1 MTRSDDYVDMQA
13 KAQAEDADSPLKQS
27 LDFTPFDAAIDALT
41 PGRIGVLDARIQG
54 ASVAQIQ
61 AALSRRETTSAELV
75 AYYVERIRRI
85 DHGRHNA
92 VLELNPDALRI
103 AAQLDAERS
112 EGRVRGPL
120 HGIPVTLKANIGT
133 GDAMHTSAGAAALA
147 ALITDRDAY
156 LVTLL
161 RKAGAVILAK
171 NNLSEWANFYTQ
183 GSINGFSVLGG
194 HTRNPFGLFDAGG
207 SSSGSCV
214 AVALGLTPLSI
225 GSETTGS
232 IVYPAS
238 QNGVVGLKPSVGL
251 VSRDRIVPITDAF
264 DTAGPLART
273 AADAAA
279 LMMVIASDR
288 DDTDPASAEAIGGF
302 GLDYTIGLQPDGLR
316 GVRVGLV
323 TREEDVR
330 TGDSTVHAQIARWLT
345 GAGAVVVRVPPLA
358 EFAGKETDER
368 LASDSFQI
376 LLMGYRLGVEAFLHA
391 QGDRA
396 PIQTLAE
403 LVAYNAEQAEARVP
417 YGQTY
422 IEQAAGLSDEVLALY
437 NDLVDATVIAYRDAI
452 NDALRKYDVAFFA
465 DFANYAS
472 PYHSRAGYPALTLPA
487 GRRDSGEPLG
497 VTLFSGWLRDADLLR
512 WGHAYEIARSEA
524 G

>member
-13 KAQAEDADSPLKQS
+13 KAQAADADSPLKQP
-27 LDFTPFDAAIDALT
+27 LDFAPFEAAIETLT
-41 PGRIGVLDARIQG
+41 PGRIGVLDAHIQG

-61 AALSRRETTSAELV
+61 AALTRRETTSAELV

-85 DHGRHNA
+85 DAGRHNA
-92 VLELNPDALRI
+92 ILELNPDALYI
-103 AAQLDAERS
+103 AAQLDAERA

-133 GDAMHTSAGAAALA
+133 ADAMHTSAGAAALA
-147 ALITDRDAY
+147 GLITDRDAF

-161 RKAGAVILAK
+161 REAGALILAK

-194 HTRNPFGLFDAGG
+194 HTRSPYGPFDVGG

-238 QNGVVGLKPSVGL
+238 QNGIVGLKPSVGL

-273 AADAAA
+273 VADAAA
-279 LMMVIASDR
+279 LMTAVAAQR
-288 DDTDPASAEAIGGF
+288 DESDPASVEAIGGF
-302 GLDYTIGLQPDGLR
+302 GLDYTVGLQPDGLR

-323 TREEDVR
+323 AREEDVR
-330 TGDSTVHAQIARWLT
+330 TGDSAVREQVAHWLT
-345 GAGAVVVRVPPLA
+345 MAGATVVGVPPLA

-376 LLMGYRLGVEAFLHA
+376 LLMGYRLGVEAFLQA

-396 PIQTLAE
+396 PVHTLAE
-403 LVAYNAEQAEARVP
+403 IVNYNAEQAETRVP

-422 IEQAAGLSDEVLALY
+422 IEQSAGLSDEALALY
-437 NDLVDATVIAYRDAI
+437 NDLVDATVTAYRETVDR
-452 NDALRKYDVAFFA
+452 ALRDHNVAFIA

-487 GRRDSGEPLG
+487 GRRDTGEPLG
-497 VTLFSGWLRDADLLR
+497 ITFFSGWLRDADLLR
-512 WGHAYEIARSEA
+512 WGYAYETARSEA
-524 G
+524 